1 MENPID
7 GESLLGIEFKNQSL
21 LVRALTHRSFL
32 NENPEAAIAD
42 NERLEFL
49 GDAVLDFVV
58 GAYLYRRFPEMDE
71 GELTMLRAALVRTQ
85 ALAGFAQEYDLGQ
98 VLRLG
103 FGEAESGGRERLP
116 TLCAAFEAVVGAIYL
131 DRGMEVVE
139 VWVHDLIAPALEQI
153 LADASHKDARSEFQ
167 IWTQAQFNQTPRYEV
182 LTAEGPDHDKTFTV
196 AAKLGDEVWGVGS
209 GRSKQTA
216 AQVAA
221 GVALEKA
228 ELLEE
233 A

>member
-1 MENPID
+1 MEIPID

-32 NENPEAAIAD
+32 NENPDAAIAD

-49 GDAVLDFVV
+49 GDAVLDYVV

-85 ALAGFAQEYDLGQ
+85 ALASFAQKYDLGQ
-98 VLRLG
+98 ALRLG

-167 IWTQAQFNQTPRYEV
+167 IWTQARFNQTPRYEV

-196 AAKLGDEVWGVGS
+196 AAKVGDEVWGVGS

>member
-1 MENPID
+1 MENLID

-32 NENPEAAIAD
+32 NENPDAAIAD

-58 GAYLYRRFPEMDE
+58 GAYLYRHFPEMDE

-85 ALAGFAQEYDLGQ
+85 ALASFAQKYELGQ
-98 VLRLG
+98 ALRLG

-139 VWVHDLIAPALEQI
+139 VWVHDLIAPALEKT

-167 IWTQAQFNQTPRYEV
+167 IWAQARFNQTPRYEV

-196 AAKLGDEVWGVGS
+196 AAKVGDEVWGVGS

>member
-1 MENPID
+1 MENIID
-7 GESLLGIEFKNQSL
+7 GESLLGIEFTDQSL

-32 NENPEAAIAD
+32 NENPDVAIED

-58 GAYLYRRFPEMDE
+58 GAFLYRRFPEMDE

-98 VLRLG
+98 ALRLG

-116 TLCAAFEAVVGAIYL
+116 TLCAAFEAVVGAIFL
-131 DRGMEVVE
+131 DQGMEVVQ

-153 LADASHKDARSEFQ
+153 LANASHKDARSEFQ
-167 IWTQAQFNQTPRYEV
+167 IWAQAYYNQTPRYEV

-196 AAKLGDEVWGVGS
+196 AAKVGNEVWGVGS

-221 GVALEKA
+221 GVAMEKA
-228 ELLEE
+228 EVLED

>member
-1 MENPID
+1 MENSID
-7 GESLLGIEFKNQSL
+7 SESLLGIEFKNQSL

-32 NENPEAAIAD
+32 NENPDAGITD

-85 ALAGFAQEYDLGQ
+85 TLASFAQKYELGQ
-98 VLRLG
+98 ALRLG

-131 DRGMEVVE
+131 DQGMEVAE
-139 VWVHDLIAPALEQI
+139 AWVQDLITPALEQI
-153 LADASHKDARSEFQ
+153 ISDESHKDARSEFQ
-167 IWTQAQFNQTPRYEV
+167 IWAQAQHNQTPRYEV
-182 LTAEGPDHDKTFTV
+182 LATEGPDHDKTFTV
-196 AAKLGDEVWGVGS
+196 AAKVGNEVWGVGS
-209 GRSKQTA
+209 GRSKQMA

-221 GVALEKA
+221 SVALEKA
-228 ELLEE
+228 EAVED